1 MENCFDVGNLENNLC
16 RLLYVGLQETKKKK
30 KFRKLFSSDL
40 QQSEWENADYSVV
53 TINLQ
58 CFILQHK
65 FAAF

>member
-1 MENCFDVGNLENNLC
+1 MLGIWKIIFVVC
-16 RLLYVGLQETKKKK
+16 YASGLKRQKKKK
-30 KFRKLFSSDL
+30 KFQKLFSSDL
-40 QQSEWENADYSVV
+40 QQSEWQNADYSVV